1 MKILLLKEDHMGQYF
16 TDTFCGWYSDPSIL
30 KLISDGFTEEE
41 ANVLL
46 RGETVEIDGIFGEFK
61 LEEIEEGYQYV
72 SITKNRETYDN
83 V

>member
-1 MKILLLKEDHMGQYF
+1 MGQYF

-83 V
+83 I